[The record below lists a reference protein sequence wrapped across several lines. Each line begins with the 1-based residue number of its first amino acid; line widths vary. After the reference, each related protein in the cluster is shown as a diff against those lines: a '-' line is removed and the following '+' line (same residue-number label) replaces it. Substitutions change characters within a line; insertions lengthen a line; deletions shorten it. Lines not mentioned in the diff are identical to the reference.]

1 MKVIG
6 LTGGIGS
13 GKTTVA
19 NMFKDLGVSV
29 YIADDEAKRLANSSK
44 VIRNK
49 LTQLLGHSAYVEGN
63 LNRKFVANLIF
74 NDPKLLAKVN
84 AIIHP
89 KVASH
94 FRRWVRRQSGNY
106 CIKEAA
112 ILFENSGYKD
122 CYLTILV
129 TAPIEAR
136 IKRVIDRDNT
146 TIEAIRDRM
155 NNQWPD
161 EEKVKLAD
169 IVIENLDLIT
179 TLKEVKKIHNTL
191 R

>member
-19 NMFKDLGVSV
+19 NMFKELGVPV
-29 YIADDEAKRLANSSK
+29 YIADEEAKRLANSST
-44 VIRNK
+44 VIKRK
-49 LTQLLGHSAYVEGN
+49 LIQLLGHSTYTDGK
-63 LNRKFVANLIF
+63 LNRKFVANIIF
-74 NDPKLLAKVN
+74 NDPMLLKKVN

-94 FRRWVRRQSGNY
+94 FKRWVKKQEGNY

-112 ILFENSGYKD
+112 ILFENGGYKD
-122 CYLTILV
+122 CYLTILI
-129 TAPIEAR
+129 TAPMASRIQRIMNRDKTSKEEIE
-136 IKRVIDRDNT
+136 K
-146 TIEAIRDRM
+146 RM
-155 NNQWPD
+155 NNQWTD
-161 EEKVKLAD
+161 EEKSKLAD
-169 IVIENLDLIT
+169 IVIENTSLDLT
-179 TLKEVKKIHNTL
+179 QKEVVKIHESL